1 MKKRIKPLLITL
13 LVLFAVFISGK
24 YLLDLVFAGA
34 CGNQIQKSVPS
45 PGGDKV
51 AYVFLRDCGA
61 TTNYSPQLSILK
73 KDEDLENESGNT
85 FKSDKSFSIEWL
97 NESTLQVTYS
107 KSSETFEKDTSVNG
121 VKIKYIEE

>member
-13 LVLFAVFISGK
+13 IVLFAVFMSVK
-24 YLLDLVFAGA
+24 YLLDLVFADA
-34 CGNQIQKSVPS
+34 CGNQISKSVPS

-61 TTNYSPQLSILK
+61 TTNYSPQLSILA

-85 FKSDKSFSIEWL
+85 FIADKSFSIEWL
-97 NESTLQVTYS
+97 NERTLKVTYN
-107 KSSETFEKDTSVNG
+107 KSSKTYEMDTSVNG
-121 VKIKYIEE
+121 VKIKYIGE